1 MDALSCYVLPGT
13 SFLMSL
19 GWDLNL
25 GFKILTVLPV
35 AVLYTRIREK
45 TLDPDVKE
53 TFLREMIYTNEEISK
68 YFNDDTTH
76 VLDYDLEYDAGFPCS
91 EKFPEFNNKMFR
103 FFNSDTSMTTGH
115 FVFGDVESGAMMTLN
130 FKTMPVAGKFRYQ
143 VGEPFYYYDV
153 RAQINVNGVYKEV
166 VLVDEAESLKKYRP
180 YLFMF

>member
-1 MDALSCYVLPGT
+1 MMDALSCYVLPGT

-91 EKFPEFNNKMFR
+91 EKFPEFNNKMFSNFLMR
-103 FFNSDTSMTTGH
+103 FF
-115 FVFGDVESGAMMTLN
+115 V
-130 FKTMPVAGKFRYQ
+130 KTKNRIFQFRYFNDNW
-143 VGEPFYYYDV
+143 PFCLW
-153 RAQINVNGVYKEV
+153 RC
-166 VLVDEAESLKKYRP
+166 
-180 YLFMF
+180 